1 MTEIATLGLRIV
13 SDDVPRATT
22 RLKEFEGQA
31 DRTEKR
37 AAAMGA
43 VVGRALGVIGAAL
56 SVRELAG
63 YADAWSD
70 MQSRV
75 GAAIKD
81 MDAAPAMMQRMVDL
95 ANASYSPLDQTVAV
109 YSRNVG
115 VLRDLGRNAAEAA
128 DFTEALNHA
137 LVVTATRGERAAS
150 VQNALSKAMAVGKL
164 QADGLETVLANGG
177 RVAEAL
183 AAELNTTVSGLRSLA
198 SQGKITGDV
207 ISSAMI
213 DRLGELRAEAAEM
226 PATIGDA
233 FTRLQTNLTAF
244 IGTMDKTYGVSARV
258 SEAIMFLAGNIE
270 NAVPVVAGLATVIAV
285 SLLPAL
291 GSTTMAVAALTAALL
306 ANPFIWVALAAGG
319 AVAAYLFLTSAVREA
334 EGAIRSANDAYASNA
349 TAMEASM
356 NASGGY
362 TAALRNQVAMQV
374 EAAKSAITLAEA
386 EWAAAASRAQAF
398 RKFFGFG
405 FEPLDFDANVKSMNI
420 RVMDE
425 ALAKLQSQLA
435 TIDANIIDSPIVP
448 MLEGVGT
455 AAAAANDNVKTL
467 GTTLT
472 DAARSA
478 SQEWEFYR
486 ATFSGFSGDLKRGL
500 KEGQSF
506 WEALGNAGANALDKI
521 ADRALSM
528 AANGI
533 FDMIFGAAMGGI
545 GGNSLGG
552 GWGVA
557 GGFGKPG
564 IFGIP
569 GMATG
574 GTVGRAGLSW
584 VGENGPELLR
594 LPRGAEVIPNG
605 PSLSMAANQNPGP
618 QRVQLEVSLSV
629 DESGNIVPLM
639 RQVAGQV
646 ADMRVDYNNRK
657 VMPRMINDMKGNS
670 MVVNG

>member
-1 MTEIATLGLRIV
+1 MDIATLGLEIR
-13 SDDVPRATT
+13 SDGVVVAKN
-22 RLKEFEGQA
+22 RLRDFDSQA
-31 DRTEKR
+31 ALTEKR
-37 AAAMGA
+37 AASMGA
-43 VVGRALGVIGAAL
+43 VVGKAMGLIGAAL
-56 SVRELAG
+56 SVREIIG

-81 MDAAPAMMQRMVDL
+81 MNAAPMMMQRMVDL
-95 ANASYSPLDQTVAV
+95 ANASYSPLSQTVEV

-150 VQNALSKAMAVGKL
+150 VQNALSKAMATGRL

-183 AAELNTTVSGLRSLA
+183 AAELNTTVSGLRAMA

-207 ISSAMI
+207 ISSALI
-213 DRLGELRAEAAEM
+213 NRLGELRAEAAEM

-244 IGTMDKTYGVSARV
+244 IGTMDKTYGVSARAAEV
-258 SEAIMFLAGNIE
+258 IMFLADNIGNL
-270 NAVPVVAGLATVIAV
+270 VPIIGGLATVLGV

-291 GSTTMAVAALTAALL
+291 GSATAAVAALTVALL
-306 ANPFIWVALAAGG
+306 ANPFTWVALAAGG
-319 AVAAYLFLTSAVREA
+319 AVAAYLSLTSASREA
-334 EGAIRSANDAYASNA
+334 EAAIRTSNDAYASNA
-349 TAMEASM
+349 KAMEASM

-386 EWAAAASRAQAF
+386 EWAAASSRAQAF
-398 RKFFGFG
+398 RQFFGFG

-420 RVMDE
+420 RIMDE
-425 ALAKLQSQLA
+425 ALGKLQSQLA
-435 TIDANIIDSPIVP
+435 TIDSNIIDSPIVP
-448 MLEGVGT
+448 MLQDVGT
-455 AAAAANDNVKTL
+455 AAAAANDNVKML

-472 DAARSA
+472 EAARSA
-478 SQEWEFYR
+478 QQEWEFYR
-486 ATFSGFSGDLKRGL
+486 GTFSGFFADLKSGL
-500 KEGQSF
+500 RDGQSF

-533 FDMIFGAAMGGI
+533 FDMIFGSIMGGI
-545 GGNSLGG
+545 TGGFGGNSLGG
-552 GWGVA
+552 GWGIA
-557 GGFGKPG
+557 GGFGRPG

-569 GMATG
+569 GMADG

-584 VGENGPELLR
+584 VGERGPELLR
-594 LPRGAEVIPNG
+594 LPQGAQVIPNG
-605 PSLSMAANQNPGP
+605 PSMAMAANQNVAPINFNMQANISADTEEGGAAAARGW
-618 QRVQLEVSLSV
+618 QREMKRWQQ
-629 DESGNIVPLM
+629 SGEGHAFV
-639 RQVAGQV
+639 RKVAGN
-646 ADMRVDYNNRK
+646 AGRTN
-657 VMPRMINDMKGNS
+657 
-670 MVVNG
+670 